1 MTIHDVVENLFD
13 GMEMTA
19 EQGKI
24 AEKELERLRSNKG
37 WSYEQLDDWCWND
50 STKAFDYIFG
60 A

>member
-24 AEKELERLRSNKG
+24 AEKELERLRNNKG
-37 WSYEQLDDWCWND
+37 WSYEQLDDWCWAD
-50 STKAFDYIFG
+50 SNRAFDYIFG
-60 A
+60 